1 MKTVLLI
8 EDNDDNTLLI
18 EDIFAFEGV
27 AARLVS
33 FRSAEEALEFA
44 MHSPPD
50 LILMDVGLPGMC
62 GLEATRRL
70 RAHPATCNTP
80 IWAVTA
86 RAMKEDEEAA
96 RRAGCDFYITKPFDQ
111 EDLGYMV
118 KFVVASTISDHYDAA
133 THVIPPPHLSPEQR
147 RVSNDEDGAG
157 RRPR

>member
-27 AARLVS
+27 AAQLVS
-33 FRSAEEALEFA
+33 FPSAEEALEFA
-44 MHSPPD
+44 AHSPPD
-50 LILMDVGLPGMC
+50 LILMDIGLPGMN

-111 EDLGYMV
+111 EDFGYMV
-118 KFVVASTISDHYDAA
+118 KFVVASTISDNH
-133 THVIPPPHLSPEQR
+133 TTPPQVIPPHFSQER
-147 RVSNDEDGAG
+147 REASNDGDSSG

>member
-1 MKTVLLI
+1 MKTVLLV
-8 EDNDDNTLLI
+8 EDNADNTLLI
-18 EDIFAFEGV
+18 EDVFAFEGV

-33 FRSAEEALEFA
+33 VHTAEEALEFA
-44 MHSPPD
+44 LHTTPD
-50 LILMDVGLPGMC
+50 LVLMDIGLPGMC
-62 GLEATRRL
+62 GLEATRQL
-70 RAHPATCNTP
+70 RANPTTSDIP

-118 KFVVASTISDHYDAA
+118 KFLVATAPIHDSAPLA
-133 THVIPPPHLSPEQR
+133 PPHFDLKPNSMPTTDPDA
-147 RVSNDEDGAG
+147 N